1 MEIESVSERV
11 ELVNTDARD
20 LPFPPESFDVVL
32 SNLALSNIP
41 RSEGRTKAVHEAI
54 RVFRPGGQTRVV
66 DDRADRYAPVLQ
78 SARCMDVEVR
88 PLDWRTW
95 SGLPRPSLHAC
106 LSQKASRRV

>member
-1 MEIESVSERV
+1 VEIESVSERV

-78 SARCMDVEVR
+78 SAGGRGRASGCWQSGGRESPVGSDPR
-88 PLDWRTW
+88 LDLR
-95 SGLPRPSLHAC
+95 
-106 LSQKASRRV
+106 Q